1 MVLLK
6 AEHITKKYSG
16 RTIIKDINI
25 ELHKGELI
33 SLLGV
38 SGSGKTTLFHVL
50 SGLTT
55 PEEGRVLLNGEDITS
70 RPGQISY
77 MLQKDLLFP
86 HKKIIDNTALPLVL
100 HGMSKNEARKKAQMY
115 FKDFGLEGTEY
126 QYPSQLSGG
135 MRQRV
140 MIAMAV
146 SCEPRLLIADEPTTA
161 LDVTIQA
168 QILELMCELREK
180 MGTAIMLI
188 THDMGVV
195 AETADDVLVLY
206 AGKAVE
212 YGSIE
217 DIFER
222 PKRPYTQGLLNSI
235 PRLDEDVE
243 MLNTIEGTV
252 PAPDA
257 MPSGCRFAPRCP
269 YGNPRCMTEKPGVYH
284 AENSLVSCFRYEGE
298 K

>member
-135 MRQRV
+135 MRQR
-140 MIAMAV
+140 AA
-146 SCEPRLLIADEPTTA
+146 LLRTYLSSNGVALLDEPFSA
-161 LDVTIQA
+161 LDYQTRLTLSDEVYEI
-168 QILELMCELREK
+168 IKKEGK
-180 MGTAIMLI
+180 TAVMV
-188 THDMGVV
+188 THDIEEAVYLADRIVV
-195 AETADDVLVLY
+195 MSARPGRIKDVIKVELGKYRDRGSTDFTYYKKKIFDY
-206 AGKAVE
+206 AIG
-212 YGSIE
+212 
-217 DIFER
+217 F
-222 PKRPYTQGLLNSI
+222 
-235 PRLDEDVE
+235 
-243 MLNTIEGTV
+243 
-252 PAPDA
+252 
-257 MPSGCRFAPRCP
+257 
-269 YGNPRCMTEKPGVYH
+269 
-284 AENSLVSCFRYEGE
+284 
-298 K
+298 